1 MATRLISLRREPGAP
16 GPIQVASRRVGAL
29 LWGTNLRRTLTAL
42 ALVLAAVG
50 VYFLVLRGSPVTIL
64 RAAVLLSV
72 FAAILLKP
80 HIGVISLRVYRVFAN
95 GFNLDQLIRGLG
107 VTLTKS
113 IGLFTLISF
122 FALIVTK
129 RIKPVFGHKTQ
140 LLLIYGLFLS
150 VLISSFAAFY
160 WKNVG
165 TQVFQMVQNL
175 LLYIIFVNL
184 FSETK
189 WLYRFLWFTLASTI
203 LACISA
209 LASVALRDVIRAGG
223 TLGNPNGL
231 AMIANQG
238 VAIILVLALA
248 EANVKKRFA
257 LFCGL
262 ALMLV
267 SIIFTGSRGGLLTA
281 IIIFGY
287 QLVKRRKNLVPY
299 FIAALLL
306 VGAFVL
312 VPERYKQRQE
322 QWFGEILSGDTEKAT
337 RGSRRFIY
345 RSALDIFK
353 RSPIIGI
360 GPRTFGIIYQEEYA
374 PGTRGALARVKV
386 AHSGILDVLVTTGLL
401 GFSFFVGLVVS
412 TYLIFRANARR
423 CRRANLSQYLLLNDV
438 FETMYVAVIVGGSF
452 ETILKGNAFFLA
464 LAAAAAIH
472 RATVALA
479 ASAPELPE
487 KAPAA
492 LPQTASG

>member
-1 MATRLISLRREPGAP
+1 MF
-16 GPIQVASRRVGAL
+16 
-29 LWGTNLRRTLTAL
+29 WGTNARRTVTAL
-42 ALVLAAVG
+42 TLVLAAVG
-50 VYFLVLRGSPVTIL
+50 AYFLYFRGSPVTIFK
-64 RAAVLLSV
+64 AGVLISV
-72 FAAILLKP
+72 FGIILIKP
-80 HIGVISLRVYRVFAN
+80 HIGVISLTVYRIFAR
-95 GFNLDQLIRGLG
+95 GFNLEQLIRGLG

-129 RIKPVFGHKTQ
+129 RIKPVFGHRTQ
-140 LLLIYGLFLS
+140 LLFIYGLFFA
-150 VLISSFAAFY
+150 VFISSFAAFY

-184 FSETK
+184 FADVK

-209 LASVALRDVIRAGG
+209 LATVALRDVIRAGG

-231 AMIANQG
+231 ATIANQG

-248 EANVKKRFA
+248 EANVRKRFV
-257 LFCGL
+257 LLCGL

-312 VPERYKQRQE
+312 VPGKYKQRQE
-322 QWFGEILSGDTEKAT
+322 QWFGEILSGDVTEAS
-337 RGSRRFIY
+337 RGSRGFVY

-353 RSPIIGI
+353 RSPIIGV
-360 GPRTFGIIYQEEYA
+360 GPRTFGVIYQEEYA
-374 PGTRGALARVKV
+374 PGARGALAHVRVV
-386 AHSGILDVLVTTGLL
+386 HSGILDVLVTTGLL
-401 GFSFFVGLVVS
+401 GFSFFVGLIVS
-412 TYLIFRANARR
+412 TFLIFRANARR
-423 CRRANLSQYLLLNDV
+423 CRRANLGQYLLLNDV
-438 FETMYVAVIVGGSF
+438 FESMYVAVIVGGSF
-452 ETILKGNAFFLA
+452 ESILKGNAFFLT
-464 LAAAAAIH
+464 LAAAATIH
-472 RATVALA
+472 RATVILA
-479 ASAPELPE
+479 AAAPEQSE

-492 LPQTASG
+492 LPQPAPG